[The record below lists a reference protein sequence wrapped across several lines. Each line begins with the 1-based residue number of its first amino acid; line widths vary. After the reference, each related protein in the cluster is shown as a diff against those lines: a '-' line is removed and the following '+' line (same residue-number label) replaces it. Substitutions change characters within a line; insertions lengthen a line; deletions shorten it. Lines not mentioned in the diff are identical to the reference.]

1 MPPTS
6 NATVTVVG
14 DTHGQFHDVRHM
26 LCMTGGPTQ
35 ESLYIFNGDL
45 VDRGAWGIETLL
57 LVAAWKLALPDRVFV
72 LRGNHETATC
82 SKLYGFH
89 AELVAKFGPRGCAA
103 VYKLCKK
110 VFAALPLA
118 ALVAGATLVL
128 HGGLFRKRKRKG
140 RRGGPLKLGSL
151 EDLRKS
157 GKGGVDPMGMGSTTV
172 PADVL
177 WSDPIRCPGFSSNTL
192 RGVGTIFGPDITQVS
207 PSPSP

>member
-1 MPPTS
+1 MEETTHLS
-6 NATVTVVG
+6 SDGLEGG
-14 DTHGQFHDVRHM
+14 DGRGVR
-26 LCMTGGPTQ
+26 L
-35 ESLYIFNGDL
+35 S
-45 VDRGAWGIETLL
+45 
-57 LVAAWKLALPDRVFV
+57 
-72 LRGNHETATC
+72 
-82 SKLYGFH
+82 
-89 AELVAKFGPRGCAA
+89 
-103 VYKLCKK
+103 YKLCKK

-128 HGGLFRKRKRKG
+128 HGGLFRKRKRKACPMCSKPTPHPPSPFSIRITSHLMMG
-140 RRGGPLKLGSL
+140 HFQPISSGCQAIRTSIQGIRSSIKGIRSSIHGIRPSIHGILSSIQGNQWDTGSKGGPLKLGSL